1 MCEFCYLFIIL
12 LWSIIK
18 IQNIFNINIIV
29 CFFLLMLIFFSFF
42 NLSSKAEAFE
52 KRKHFIIIFL
62 LVMIWACFSLTYT
75 IVLVFGILFLFSVY
89 MQVYIILNF
98 FYIICIVYYSFIV
111 FLFLFFHL
119 FPSSMFLAFKSP
131 VNMYHF
137 GVFLYCS
144 SLQSLVV
151 RFVPSVCMGAG
162 IFILIFVDLSANLMF
177 FW

>member
-1 MCEFCYLFIIL
+1 MF
-12 LWSIIK
+12 
-18 IQNIFNINIIV
+18 
-29 CFFLLMLIFFSFF
+29 FF
-42 NLSSKAEAFE
+42 NLYHS
-52 KRKHFIIIFL
+52 
-62 LVMIWACFSLTYT
+62 FSFWNFVSFQCIYA
-75 IVLVFGILFLFSVY
+75 SVY
-89 MQVYIILNF
+89 NIKF

-162 IFILIFVDLSANLMF
+162 IFILIFIDFSANFMF
-177 FW
+177 FDNSITLFYFQKLFPGLVFLLNR